1 MEELLVV
8 EGQEVRADQPV
19 ARLVDADARLNLRE
33 AESTLQLR
41 EAERDGA
48 QAVLTAAKQNLEQPV
63 HLEAAHAEAEAALAT
78 LETEIK
84 NLPFLVQ
91 AAEARLTLARQ
102 DLEGKK
108 LVAESIAGR
117 SIQKAQSEF
126 DSATAALAE
135 LKQRGPS
142 LARQQEAWQRRCD
155 ALHTTLKLKTDEHRA
170 VDEGTASLA
179 AAEAR
184 LSQARLAVETA
195 QLRLERMTIRSPIA
209 GRVLSLTSQP
219 GQRVMGINAASERDA
234 STVVT
239 LYDPNQLQVRVDVR
253 LEDVPLVQV
262 GQPVQISTAA
272 AKESLAGQV
281 LAMTSQADIQ
291 KNTLQVK
298 VSIDQPADIVRPEM
312 LAQVTFLAPERPG
325 EKLDDERDPL
335 RLLVPRE
342 LVEPGESNS
351 IVWVADAGR
360 GLAVRRS
367 IQLGRAGTDQ
377 LVEVTQ
383 GLNALDKLIA
393 SGREGLSDGDRIR
406 ITGTDPAMGADRMR
420 TPDPSNTS
428 TAARSGLTE

>member
-1 MEELLVV
+1 
-8 EGQEVRADQPV
+8 
-19 ARLVDADARLNLRE
+19 
-33 AESTLQLR
+33 
-41 EAERDGA
+41 
-48 QAVLTAAKQNLEQPV
+48 
-63 HLEAAHAEAEAALAT
+63 
-78 LETEIK
+78 
-84 NLPFLVQ
+84 
-91 AAEARLTLARQ
+91 
-102 DLEGKK
+102 
-108 LVAESIAGR
+108 
-117 SIQKAQSEF
+117 
-126 DSATAALAE
+126 
-135 LKQRGPS
+135 
-142 LARQQEAWQRRCD
+142 
-155 ALHTTLKLKTDEHRA
+155 
-170 VDEGTASLA
+170 
-179 AAEAR
+179 
-184 LSQARLAVETA
+184 
-195 QLRLERMTIRSPIA
+195 
-209 GRVLSLTSQP
+209 
-219 GQRVMGINAASERDA
+219 
-234 STVVT
+234 
-239 LYDPNQLQVRVDVR
+239 
-253 LEDVPLVQV
+253 
-262 GQPVQISTAA
+262 
-272 AKESLAGQV
+272 
-281 LAMTSQADIQ
+281 MTSQADIQ